1 MYEASRLAFEGE
13 DVLEEAFMFTRKHLT
28 DLQGNLE
35 IKGSS
40 EVQVKVSHALE
51 LPLHR
56 RMLRLEARWYIE
68 AYGDQRAAEKRT
80 LLELAKLDFNMVQSK
95 LQDDLKD
102 MSR

>member
-13 DVLEEAFMFTRKHLT
+13 DLMDEALMFTQMHLT
-28 DLQGNLE
+28 DLQGNQE
-35 IKGSS
+35 KGLS
-40 EVQVKVSHALE
+40 EQLTHALE

-68 AYGDQRAAEKRT
+68 AYSKRATAKLT
-80 LLELAKLDFNMVQSK
+80 LLELAKLDFNMVQST
-95 LQDDLKD
+95 LRGDLKD